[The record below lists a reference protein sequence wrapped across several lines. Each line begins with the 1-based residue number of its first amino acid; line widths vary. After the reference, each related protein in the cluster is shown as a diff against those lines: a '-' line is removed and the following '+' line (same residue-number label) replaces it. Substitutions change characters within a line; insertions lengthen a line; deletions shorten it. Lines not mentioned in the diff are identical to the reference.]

1 MSEDKSILDEY
12 TPDWES
18 MTAMQMRQAVQA
30 APSGMRG
37 KLRAAWSRMLTQPAV
52 KSVKS
57 TKGKTTTKS
66 KKEG

>member
-1 MSEDKSILDEY
+1 
-12 TPDWES
+12 
-18 MTAMQMRQAVQA
+18 MRQAVQA
-30 APSGMRG
+30 APSTLRG
-37 KLRAAWSRMLTQPAV
+37 KLRAAWSRMLTQPPV

>member
-1 MSEDKSILDEY
+1 MSDKSILDEH

-30 APSGMRG
+30 APSSMRG
-37 KLRAAWSRMLTQPAV
+37 KLRAAWSRMLTQPPA

>member
-1 MSEDKSILDEY
+1 MSDKSILDEY
-12 TPDWES
+12 TPDWEA

-30 APSGMRG
+30 APSSMRG

>member
-1 MSEDKSILDEY
+1 MSEDKSILDKH

-30 APSGMRG
+30 APSTLRG

-57 TKGKTTTKS
+57 TKGKKTTKS